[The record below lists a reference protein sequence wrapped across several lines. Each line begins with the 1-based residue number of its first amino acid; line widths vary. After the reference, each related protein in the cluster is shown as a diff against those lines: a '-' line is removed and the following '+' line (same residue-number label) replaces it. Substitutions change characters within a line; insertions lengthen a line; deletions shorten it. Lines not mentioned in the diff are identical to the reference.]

1 MFETISTILFLA
13 ILVEG
18 IKEFLYS
25 IVDRQIDY
33 DVIHPGLDIDINYSP
48 LPPHLEKAQIIKLC
62 IFPKAAY
69 DSTLYID
76 PNNIGPKEA
85 EHINRIRKFAKY
97 HMTYMLKSSD
107 KLYDELFSQQVK

>member
-1 MFETISTILFLA
+1 MIETIFTILFLA
-13 ILVEG
+13 ILVESF
-18 IKEFLYS
+18 KEFIYG
-25 IVDRQIDY
+25 IANRQIDY
-33 DVIHPGLDIDINYSP
+33 EVIHPGRNIDINYSP
-48 LPPHLEKAQIIKLC
+48 LPPQLEKAEIIKMC

-97 HMTYMLKSSD
+97 RMTYMLKDPD
-107 KLYDELFSQQVK
+107 KLYDELFAQQVK